1 MSVNIEALVQ
11 RLGDTYD
18 ELYNDGLIPYKTKPQ
33 GNSGDITLKLQ
44 MSKEYVFLAFKN
56 PLKKLSEI
64 TLTLIPDNMKNGWV
78 FPNKIP
84 FGLEQVMTDQWL
96 YQHIG
101 NPIKRTPE
109 RYVLKSFFLGKTEV
123 FTLKGMT
130 CSNQKVALI
139 ASFHPT
145 MKNFVKDI
153 TFELLEDLE
162 ARWKLDHY
170 K

>member
-1 MSVNIEALVQ
+1 MSVNIEALVR

-33 GNSGDITLKLQ
+33 GNSGDITLKLR
-44 MSKEYVFLAFKN
+44 MSKEYVFLSFKN
-56 PLKKLSEI
+56 PLKTLSQI
-64 TLTLIPDNMKNGWV
+64 TLTLIPNNIKNGWV

-101 NPIKRTPE
+101 NPIRRGPEKVLLGTP
-109 RYVLKSFFLGKTEV
+109 YGKTEV
-123 FTLKGMT
+123 FTLKYMT
-130 CSNQKVALI
+130 NSNQKVVLI

-145 MKNFVKDI
+145 MKNFVQEI
-153 TFELLEDLE
+153 TFELLEKLE
-162 ARWKLDHY
+162 ARWKSTPF

>member
-1 MSVNIEALVQ
+1 MSVNIEALVR

-33 GNSGDITLKLQ
+33 GNSGEDVLTLQ
-44 MSKEYVFLAFKN
+44 MSKEYVFLAFEN
-56 PLKKLSEI
+56 PSKKLAEI
-64 TLTLIPDNMKNGWV
+64 TLTLIPDKMKNGWV

-109 RYVLKSFFLGKTEV
+109 RYILKSFFLGKNRSIYI
-123 FTLKGMT
+123 K
-130 CSNQKVALI
+130 
-139 ASFHPT
+139 
-145 MKNFVKDI
+145 
-153 TFELLEDLE
+153 
-162 ARWKLDHY
+162 
-170 K
+170 

>member
-1 MSVNIEALVQ
+1 MSVNIEALVL

-18 ELYNDGLIPYKTKPQ
+18 ELYNDGLIPYKTKPK
-33 GNSGDITLKLQ
+33 GNSGDDILMLQ
-44 MSKEYVFLAFKN
+44 MSKEYVFLSFKN
-56 PLKKLSEI
+56 PLKKLAQI
-64 TLTLIPDNMKNGWV
+64 TLTLIPDKMKNGWV

-101 NPIKRTPE
+101 NPIRRAPEEIILGTP
-109 RYVLKSFFLGKTEV
+109 YGKAEV
-123 FTLKGMT
+123 FILKERT
-130 CSNQKVALI
+130 HSNQKVSLLV
-139 ASFHPT
+139 SYHPE
-145 MKNFVKDI
+145 MKGFAEDI

-162 ARWKLDHY
+162 ARWKPDHY

>member
-1 MSVNIEALVQ
+1 MSVNIEALVL

-33 GNSGDITLKLQ
+33 GNSGDDVLILR
-44 MSKEYVFLAFKN
+44 MSKEYVFLAFEN
-56 PLKKLSEI
+56 PSKKLAQMS
-64 TLTLIPDNMKNGWV
+64 LTLIPDDMKNGWV

-101 NPIKRTPE
+101 NPIRRTPE
-109 RYVLKSFFLGKTEV
+109 RIILGTLYGKTEV
-123 FTLKGMT
+123 FILKEKT
-130 CSNQKVALI
+130 NSNQKVALI

-145 MKNFVKDI
+145 MKNFVKKI
-153 TFELLEDLE
+153 GFELLEE
-162 ARWKLDHY
+162 R
-170 K
+170 